1 MAFRKVLLCAVVILI
16 VLVPLSP
23 GFDKVGMP
31 MDEGSLLVYP
41 ELILK
46 GQLPYRDFETFYGP
60 ANLWALSATY
70 AIFSPNVFVERS
82 VGLVYRILIL
92 VAVFLIGQRWNNLL
106 ASGCTLLAGVFLLP
120 CLLPAHAW
128 FGALMCALL
137 SIWLLAQGKSK
148 WCLLGAGF
156 LGGAALMFRQ
166 DLAPAISLSAVPL
179 LLLAAKRCRLSYVC
193 GLLLALLP
201 LVGLTI
207 AAGPREIFNN
217 LFLFPVL
224 YSSPGRHLPFLSA
237 ESPVRSLF
245 FIHLLAAIANV
256 TVGALAVWR
265 NGTNTQ
271 SRLLL
276 SLGLFGLGLTH
287 QAFQRLDLLHVLYV
301 DLVSVSVLPLA
312 IFTALQW
319 KTGEATAS
327 MRDAALAVAVVMIF
341 IGIPAPQ
348 VSFYFRNELEAAIN
362 GGLPKSVFVSLHDR
376 SFPVPDEEVAITLAR
391 MLKRLD
397 VVTTRGERLFVGPA
411 DLRRTNCNDT
421 FIYHML
427 PDLQPASYFLEMNPG
442 SANRLNSR
450 LASDIASADWLILDR
465 ALDITNEQNES
476 AKFASDRP
484 MKVIDQRFQLVGK
497 MGQWQIYR
505 KKVAAS
511 L

>member
-1 MAFRKVLLCAVVILI
+1 MVSRKVLLCAVVILI
-16 VLVPLSP
+16 VLVPLWP

-60 ANLWALSATY
+60 ANLWVLSATY
-70 AIFSPNVFVERS
+70 AVFGPHVFVERS
-82 VGLVYRILIL
+82 VGLIYRILIL
-92 VAVFLIGQRWNNLL
+92 LAVFLIGQRWNNLL
-106 ASGCTLLAGVFLLP
+106 AAGCTLLAGVFLLP
-120 CLLPAHAW
+120 CLLLAHAW
-128 FGALMCALL
+128 IGAVMCALW

-148 WCLLGAGF
+148 WCSLGAGF

-166 DLAPAISLSAVPL
+166 DLGLSMILSAIPL
-179 LLLAAKRCRLSYVC
+179 VVITAKRCRPFYFC

-201 LVGLTI
+201 LVWLTI

-217 LFLFPVL
+217 LFLFPVV
-224 YSSPGRHLPFLSA
+224 YASPGRHLPIFSS
-237 ESPVRSLF
+237 EGSIRSLF
-245 FIHLLAAIANV
+245 FIHLLAAITNV
-256 TVGALAVWR
+256 TVGGLAVWWNR
-265 NGTNTQ
+265 ANTQ

-287 QAFQRLDLLHVLYV
+287 QAFQRLDLLHVLYA
-301 DLVSVSVLPLA
+301 DFVSVSILPLA

-319 KTGEATAS
+319 KTGEGMRS
-327 MRDAALAVAVVMIF
+327 MRDAALAVATVVIL
-341 IGIPAPQ
+341 IGVPTPE
-348 VSFYFRNELEAAIN
+348 VSFYFRNELMAAIG
-362 GGLPKSVFVSLHDR
+362 GGLPKSVFVTLHGR
-376 SFPVPDEEVAITLAR
+376 SFPVPDEEGAVMLAR
-391 MLKRLD
+391 MLNRLD
-397 VVTTRGERLFVGPA
+397 TVTTRGERLFVGPA

-427 PDLQPASYFLEMNPG
+427 PDLRPASYFLEMNPG

-450 LASDIASADWLILDR
+450 LANDVGSADWLVLDR

-484 MKVIDQRFQLVGK
+484 MQVINQQFHLVGQ

-505 KKVAAS
+505 KKMAAS